1 MKGLVHHNNFWAA
14 NAFVVPIKPSQLDTG
29 FIGFAT
35 GIAKK
40 HLIHARD
47 SAQLIGQGV
56 LFGNLVDIRY
66 VYELGGLLT
75 NSRNQFRVRMAQ
87 AIYRNPGQGVQV
99 FFPSRVPQPHPL
111 TFGKGDRL
119 THIGVH

>member
-14 NAFVVPIKPSQLDTG
+14 NAFVVPIKSSQLDTG

-47 SAQLIGQGV
+47 SAQFIGQGI
-56 LFGNLVDIRY
+56 LFGNLVDVRY

-87 AIYRNPGQGVQV
+87 AIYRNPG
-99 FFPSRVPQPHPL
+99 
-111 TFGKGDRL
+111 
-119 THIGVH
+119 